1 LSQKGCLTMWPWVL
15 NLFLYFPED
24 KREYI
29 PAVISMTVFLLIA
42 VFTMRLIIVISRR
55 QEKEAERLE
64 QELYGNKD
72 ESGPRSDV

>member
-1 LSQKGCLTMWPWVL
+1 MWPSVL

-29 PAVISMTVFLLIA
+29 PAAISFAVFFLMA

-55 QEKEAERLE
+55 QEREAKRLEEQLLGKQAERKE
-64 QELYGNKD
+64 PPE
-72 ESGPRSDV
+72 V

>member
-1 LSQKGCLTMWPWVL
+1 MWPLVL

-29 PAVISMTVFLLIA
+29 PAAISFAVFFLMA

-55 QEKEAERLE
+55 QEREAKRLE
-64 QELYGNKD
+64 EQLLGKREERK
-72 ESGPRSDV
+72 EPPEV

>member
-1 LSQKGCLTMWPWVL
+1 MWPSVL

-29 PAVISMTVFLLIA
+29 PATISFAVFFLMA

-55 QEKEAERLE
+55 QEREAKQLEEQLLGKREERKEPP
-64 QELYGNKD
+64 G
-72 ESGPRSDV
+72 V

>member
-1 LSQKGCLTMWPWVL
+1 MWPSVL

-29 PAVISMTVFLLIA
+29 PAAISFAVFFLMA

-55 QEKEAERLE
+55 QEKEAKRLE
-64 QELYGNKD
+64 EQLLEKRD
-72 ESGPRSDV
+72 ESGQPPGV

>member
-1 LSQKGCLTMWPWVL
+1 MWPSVL

-29 PAVISMTVFLLIA
+29 PAAFSFAVFFLMA

-55 QEKEAERLE
+55 QEKEAKRLE
-64 QELYGNKD
+64 EQLLEKRD
-72 ESGPRSDV
+72 ESGQPPGV